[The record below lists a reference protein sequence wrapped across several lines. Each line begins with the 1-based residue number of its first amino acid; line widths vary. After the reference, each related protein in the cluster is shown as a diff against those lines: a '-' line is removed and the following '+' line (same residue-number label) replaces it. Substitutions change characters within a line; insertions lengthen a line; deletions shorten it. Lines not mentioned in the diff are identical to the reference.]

1 VRRGKLIGEMNV
13 FFREIHTGIPVILEE
28 HHDAWLSGLAGKE
41 ILVPYPADRMKAW
54 PVSRRVNSPK
64 NNDAGIIAPVEVASV
79 ARQENLPQ
87 LL

>member
-1 VRRGKLIGEMNV
+1 
-13 FFREIHTGIPVILEE
+13 
-28 HHDAWLSGLAGKE
+28 
-41 ILVPYPADRMKAW
+41 MKAW

-64 NNDAGIIAPVEVASV
+64 NNDAGIIAPVEAESV

>member
-1 VRRGKLIGEMNV
+1 M
-13 FFREIHTGIPVILEE
+13 PVILPEE
-28 HHDAWLSGLAGKE
+28 HHDAWLSGEAGKE

-64 NNDAGIIAPVEVASV
+64 NNDAGIIAPVEAESV